1 MKRILLIDNY
11 DSFVYNVV
19 HLVKSATG
27 LDVDICLNDKIPF
40 DTMGEYSHVILSPG
54 PGVPSEA
61 GDLMKIIDLCKES
74 HSVLGICLG
83 HQAIAQYFGAE
94 LINLAHPLH
103 GHRSKLTIAKEG
115 DPLLS
120 GSFCSGNENPEVGLY
135 HSWAVSPRNF
145 PDELTIGSVNEDG
158 IIMSL
163 YHKRLPL
170 FGVQF
175 HPESVIAKNGEYI
188 IKCWLNQVVLR

>member
-19 HLVKSATG
+19 HLVKSASG

-54 PGVPSEA
+54 PGVPTEA

-94 LINLAHPLH
+94 LINLSHPLH
-103 GHRSKLTIAKEG
+103 GHTSTLTITKEG

-120 GSFCSGNENPEVGLY
+120 GNFCSGCENPKVGLY

-145 PDELTIGSVNEDG
+145 PDELAIGSVNEDG

-163 YHKRLPL
+163 YHRHLPL
-170 FGVQF
+170 YGVQF
-175 HPESVIAKNGEYI
+175 HPESVIAENGESV
-188 IKCWLNQVVLR
+188 IKSWLNQVVL

>member
-1 MKRILLIDNY
+1 VKRILLIDNY

-27 LDVDICLNDKIPF
+27 FDVDICLNDKIPF
-40 DTMGEYSHVILSPG
+40 DTMSEYSHVILSPG

-61 GDLMKIIDLCKES
+61 GDLMKVIDLYKDS
-74 HSVLGICLG
+74 HSILGICLG

-103 GHRSKLTIAKEG
+103 GHRSKLTITKEG

-120 GSFCSGNENPEVGLY
+120 GNFCSGCESPEVGLY
-135 HSWAVSPRNF
+135 HSWAVSPRIF
-145 PDELTIGSVNEDG
+145 PNELTIGSVNEDG

-175 HPESVIAKNGEYI
+175 HPESVIAKNGESV
-188 IKCWLNQVVLR
+188 IKNWLGQDVLR

>member
-1 MKRILLIDNY
+1 VKRILLIDNY

-27 LDVDICLNDKIPF
+27 LDVDICLNDKISF
-40 DTMGEYSHVILSPG
+40 ETIGEYSHIILSPG

-94 LINLAHPLH
+94 LINLTHPLH
-103 GHRSKLTIAKEG
+103 GHRSKITIAKEG

-120 GSFCSGNENPEVGLY
+120 GSFCSGNENTEVGLY